1 LARAESIFVC
11 FRPQILNRVPF
22 IGVFC
27 SPLDFFSL
35 NGEFAEQNEKKQ
47 QCEKTDSDQQ
57 NLQAEHHRRFAD
69 NQLPKDLPKK
79 KRVKIFPRNFV
90 IFSSVFHRF
99 HNFYRNSYFSLH
111 RLPPIFSAP
120 ALIFWL

>member
-1 LARAESIFVC
+1 
-11 FRPQILNRVPF
+11 LNQVPF

-57 NLQAEHHRRFAD
+57 NLQAEDHRRFAD
-69 NQLPKDLPKK
+69 DQLPKDLPKK
-79 KRVKIFPRNFV
+79 KRVEIFPRNFV
-90 IFSSVFHRF
+90 IFSSVFHKF
-99 HNFYRNSYFSLH
+99 HNFQSKYYFSLH
-111 RLPPIFSAP
+111 RLPPIFSCIPGLFFGFKTKP
-120 ALIFWL
+120 ACIY